1 MGLAERDVAGGGK
14 RYLCNTLI
22 LVLGKNDLFVVDTRQ
37 ILTYISIIARRIN
50 KNYSRYSLGMKFLA
64 HLSPKKVVIICRE
77 RFIAAKLEV
86 GRGISEKT
94 PLGLR

>member
-1 MGLAERDVAGGGK
+1 MAGGGK

-22 LVLGKNDLFVVDTRQ
+22 LVLSKNDLFVVDTRQ
-37 ILTYISIIARRIN
+37 ISTYISIIARRIN
-50 KNYSRYSLGMKFLA
+50 KNYIRYGLGKKFLA

-86 GRGISEKT
+86 R
-94 PLGLR
+94 R